1 MSFSPR
7 LFAEFTLLMVNVGIG
22 KQDEVAKWP
31 EETALRSDVQLNVFD
46 FPDEGRLRDLLGTG
60 EEVLEHQEQPGGLQ
74 PPCGVRGGIR
84 GGVQACRPRAQ
95 PPQSLQ
101 TGGGQA
107 AGAEIQRD
115 IVSMLGKAREQ
126 RVVKVLCDLVQRVR
140 LTAST
145 CLRPLLASRSGR
157 SRSPSGHQGEAD
169 SGKAHLGAKFPS
181 CLATATTGGRVG
193 KEDSIAAGAQ
203 LDDDH
208 TRNVSGV
215 PGGQDVADMSS
226 PPGTLNHG
234 SPSGRNADAPS
245 PAASSPPASRSA
257 PVWS

>member
-1 MSFSPR
+1 MCSSLADSTKDIRIDSVSFSPR

-31 EETALRSDVQLNVFD
+31 EETALRSDVQLHMFD

-126 RVVKVLCDLVQRVR
+126 RAVKVLCDLVQRVR

-157 SRSPSGHQGEAD
+157 SRSPSGHQG
-169 SGKAHLGAKFPS
+169 
-181 CLATATTGGRVG
+181 GGRFWKSTSRRKVSVMPSHG
-193 KEDSIAAGAQ
+193 DDRRAG
-203 LDDDH
+203 
-208 TRNVSGV
+208 R
-215 PGGQDVADMSS
+215 
-226 PPGTLNHG
+226 
-234 SPSGRNADAPS
+234 R
-245 PAASSPPASRSA
+245 RR
-257 PVWS
+257 